1 MGYGLG
7 EDLVSTLFL
16 AHDWAKPY
24 FIAPAMNTKML
35 SHPATQEALELLKK
49 WGVRVLSPDAGN
61 LACGDVGPGR
71 MMEPVEILNSI
82 QPFLNKSVRPSVLI
96 TAGGTKEPI
105 DEVRFIANM
114 STGKTGAAI
123 ADRFIQHNWDVTY
136 LSSPKAQ
143 MPNGVCENLN
153 FSSTDDLQSQL
164 FKLIS
169 ENNFDAVIHNA
180 AVSDFVPV
188 NSNKNVK
195 ITSDQDHLVLE
206 MERTPKLVD
215 AIREKSKNKNMRLIA
230 FKLTAT
236 EDSSIKEEKVNAL
249 FQNSGTDWIVK
260 NDTGSRNNGV
270 QSEFNL
276 YDQNG
281 LISSVNHAAELGN
294 LLEKTLKKVMI

>member
-49 WGVRVLSPDAGN
+49 WGVRVLSFDAEN

-71 MMEPVEILNSI
+71 MIEPADILNSI

-114 STGKTGAAI
+114 ITGKTAAAI

-136 LSSPKAQ
+136 LSLPKAQ

-153 FSSTDDLQSQL
+153 FS
-164 FKLIS
+164 
-169 ENNFDAVIHNA
+169 
-180 AVSDFVPV
+180 
-188 NSNKNVK
+188 
-195 ITSDQDHLVLE
+195 
-206 MERTPKLVD
+206 
-215 AIREKSKNKNMRLIA
+215 
-230 FKLTAT
+230 
-236 EDSSIKEEKVNAL
+236 
-249 FQNSGTDWIVK
+249 
-260 NDTGSRNNGV
+260 
-270 QSEFNL
+270 
-276 YDQNG
+276 
-281 LISSVNHAAELGN
+281 
-294 LLEKTLKKVMI
+294 